1 MAATALFFWDKTQ
14 KLRGPGVPH
23 SHVERLLSLRPRG
36 HPGMLC
42 FFFLLFQAK
51 IDVLLVGNVAAQ
63 PLADTVQRFFS
74 SLAEVTV
81 TVGDMQAAAEL
92 LAQREFHLVFL
103 RMTSPAAGEQE
114 AARSLR

>member
-1 MAATALFFWDKTQ
+1 
-14 KLRGPGVPH
+14 
-23 SHVERLLSLRPRG
+23 
-36 HPGMLC
+36 MLC